1 MKDAAFLD
9 ELWRVADSIIA
20 HFNAGEA
27 IKILTDKLAMHGDG
41 VLFHLPVGRKTA
53 WGTDLMFWN
62 HGRFYSLTINH
73 AEWFE
78 KYKRELEYHADYWFT
93 ERFLN
98 EKFRVDGVTGEIA
111 NPAHA
116 MQNYCYWTISGG
128 KVGIQQS
135 DRDGS
140 GSLLTEMIFI
150 PAEWT
155 NELKIPVFIY
165 PESNH

>member
-93 ERFLN
+93 ERFFKRKIWGGWGHRGDRKPSRRDAELLLLDN
-98 EKFRVDGVTGEIA
+98 QRGKGR
-111 NPAHA
+111 NPAIGPRW
-116 MQNYCYWTISGG
+116 QW
-128 KVGIQQS
+128 QS
-135 DRDGS
+135 AHRNDIHSR
-140 GSLLTEMIFI
+140 
-150 PAEWT
+150 
-155 NELKIPVFIY
+155 
-165 PESNH
+165 